1 MMNIE
6 DIKTIMKLMAE
17 YQLTEFSVE
26 ADGSN
31 ISIRRDAAAV
41 APVQALPAAVQVVP
55 AAAASVAA
63 PVAAPAPAAAPEKP
77 AVTVE
82 SPLVG
87 TFYSAPSPDAAPF
100 VQVGDRV
107 TPDTVICIIEA
118 MKVMNEIKAEKSGVV
133 KEIVAQNGQPVEYGQ
148 VLIILE

>member
-1 MMNIE
+1 MNID
-6 DIKTIMKLMAE
+6 DIKAIMKLMAE

-26 ADGSN
+26 AEGSN
-31 ISIRRDAAAV
+31 VRIRRDNTGIPAV
-41 APVQALPAAVQVVP
+41 QSTVPVLQSVPVPAAVPAP
-55 AAAASVAA
+55 AA
-63 PVAAPAPAAAPEKP
+63 VAAPAAAEAPAQGTP
-77 AVTVE
+77 VE

-87 TFYSAPSPDAAPF
+87 TFYAAPSPDSAPF

-118 MKVMNEIKAEKSGVV
+118 MKVMNEIKAEKAGVV

>member
-31 ISIRRDAAAV
+31 ISMRREGSVSAVVQSIPQAV
-41 APVQALPAAVQVVP
+41 AIP
-55 AAAASVAA
+55 A
-63 PVAAPAPAAAPEKP
+63 PVAAPAPAPAASAAPAAAP
-77 AVTVE
+77 AAPGVTVE

-87 TFYSAPSPDAAPF
+87 TFYAAPSPDAAPF
-100 VQVGDRV
+100 IQVGDRV
-107 TPDTVICIIEA
+107 TPDTVIGIIEA

-133 KEIVAQNGQPVEYGQ
+133 REIVAQNGQPVEYGQ
-148 VLIILE
+148 VLIVLE

>member
-17 YQLTEFSVE
+17 YQLTEFSAQ
-26 ADGSN
+26 ADGTN
-31 ISIRRDAAAV
+31 ISIRRDAAVVSPV
-41 APVQALPAAVQVVP
+41 AAPAAVQVIPQAVAAAP
-55 AAAASVAA
+55 AAVA
-63 PVAAPAPAAAPEKP
+63 AAPAPAAEPEKP

-87 TFYSAPSPDAAPF
+87 TFYAAPSPDAAPF

-148 VLIILE
+148 VLIVLE

>member
-1 MMNIE
+1 MNIE

-26 ADGSN
+26 AEGSN

-41 APVQALPAAVQVVP
+41 APVAMPVAAVQSLPVAPAAAAPVP
-55 AAAASVAA
+55 AAA
-63 PVAAPAPAAAPEKP
+63 PAAPAPAAVGTPI
-77 AVTVE
+77 E

-87 TFYSAPSPDAAPF
+87 TFYAAPSPDAEPF
-100 VQVGDRV
+100 VKGGDRV
-107 TPDTVICIIEA
+107 TPDTVLCIIEA
-118 MKVMNEIKAEKSGVV
+118 RTVMNEIKAEKSGVV

-148 VLIILE
+148 VLLILE

>member
-1 MMNIE
+1 MNIE

-26 ADGSN
+26 AEGSN

-41 APVQALPAAVQVVP
+41 APVAMPVAAVQSLPVASAPIAPAP
-55 AAAASVAA
+55 AAA
-63 PVAAPAPAAAPEKP
+63 AAPAPAAVGTPI
-77 AVTVE
+77 E

-87 TFYSAPSPDAAPF
+87 TFYAAPSPDAEPF
-100 VQVGDRV
+100 VKVGDRV

-148 VLIILE
+148 VLLILE

>member
-1 MMNIE
+1 MNIE

-26 ADGSN
+26 AEGSN

-41 APVQALPAAVQVVP
+41 APVAMPVAAVQSLPVAPAAAAPVP
-55 AAAASVAA
+55 AAA
-63 PVAAPAPAAAPEKP
+63 PAAPAPAAVGTPI
-77 AVTVE
+77 E

-87 TFYSAPSPDAAPF
+87 TFYAAPSPDAEPF
-100 VQVGDRV
+100 VKVGDRV

-148 VLIILE
+148 VLLILE